1 MQKGLNSSSSLLEGF
16 RPAIPQ
22 STLRLPMEH
31 DKTLPWKRHPRKRQ
45 RACPDHAEKYDA
57 PCAAGSL
64 AIPQDAR
71 QYWHRGRSPRHVTLP
86 AFTDRALSAPKH
98 DALAGQ
104 IRPRHGQSVDLV
116 LPTVAVFASCTAGLA
131 LCWRGRAESF
141 PPSHG
146 DTSEWPLLCD
156 CDSWFNG

>member
-1 MQKGLNSSSSLLEGF
+1 
-16 RPAIPQ
+16 
-22 STLRLPMEH
+22 
-31 DKTLPWKRHPRKRQ
+31 
-45 RACPDHAEKYDA
+45 
-57 PCAAGSL
+57 
-64 AIPQDAR
+64 
-71 QYWHRGRSPRHVTLP
+71 VTLP